1 MVPVDKRP
9 SLLDLAASMGTDKAS
24 HGYAPFYE
32 SLFSPRRDEP
42 LRILELGV
50 GGFDEPEDPAHG
62 GESLRTW
69 KAYFP
74 RATIVGLDLLDKH
87 AVAED
92 RVHVVQGSQVDEG
105 LLADVVSSHG
115 PFDIVID
122 DASHIS
128 SLTNRSFEIPFPLLA
143 DDGIYVIEDIGTS
156 YWPMWGGRF
165 GRRGR
170 GTSMALVK
178 DRLDGLNHA
187 ELKLPNVVPSALD
200 RTIVEVR
207 ARHGIV
213 AFVKGRN
220 DIPSDLNHPHPIS
233 SSAWLSTDLLPV
245 LVTRAKHP
253 AVMRTLKV
261 TGLLPAAGWVRRRVV
276 PEVRR

>member
-1 MVPVDKRP
+1 
-9 SLLDLAASMGTDKAS
+9 MGTDKAN

-32 SLFSPRRDEP
+32 DLFSPRRDEP

-50 GGFDEPEDPAHG
+50 GGFDRPGDPAHG

-69 KAYFP
+69 KAYLP
-74 RATIVGLDLLDKH
+74 KASIVGLDLLDKH
-87 AVAED
+87 AVAQD
-92 RVHVVQGSQVDEG
+92 RIHVVQGSQVDDR
-105 LLADVVSSHG
+105 LLADLVATHG

-122 DASHIS
+122 DASHIPA
-128 SLTNRSFEIPFPLLA
+128 LTNRSFEILFPHLA
-143 DDGIYVIEDIGTS
+143 DGGVYVIEDIGTS

-165 GRRGR
+165 GRHRR

-200 RTIVEVR
+200 RSIVEIR

-213 AFVKGRN
+213 AFVKGPN

-233 SSAWLSTDLLPV
+233 SSTWVSTDLMPV

-253 AVMRTLKV
+253 VVMRILEATR
-261 TGLLPAAGWVRRRVV
+261 LLPAARRVRRRLV